1 METNPLVSCIMPT
14 CNRRP
19 FVAQA
24 IRYFLRQ
31 GYPDRELIVVDD
43 GEDSVV
49 DLIPDDPRIRY
60 RHLDRRLSLG
70 AKRNIACRMSRGE
83 LIAHWDDDDWM
94 APHRLE
100 TQVARLLRHN
110 ADVCGLHELLYYS
123 IEAGRAWAYRYD
135 TPERPWLAGGTLLY
149 RRSVWG
155 EHPFQEINIGEDAAW
170 VRSVS
175 DGRLLAIDDADF
187 YVALIHS
194 GNTAT
199 KNHTDRRWQQRPL
212 DDVRRLLAP
221 DLEFYA
227 AIRNIGTSSN
237 PARRPQPSSVT
248 LAASFLVYD
257 GYGSMSE
264 YMAVG
269 MARAGASVNIA
280 PISIDMRGL
289 SQEFAEIVERS
300 RPEPGAPVLYF
311 SWLHAGLERFA
322 TARDLFINTMW
333 ESSRLPS
340 DWGAKL
346 NRARAVIVPTSFVAD
361 VCRNCG
367 VTVPV
372 EVVPQGVDPTIY
384 SYLNRPHREGLT
396 TLIVGTV
403 IPRKHVREGIAAWKR
418 AFDGDPL
425 ARLVI
430 KSRFQYGN
438 YTPDDPR
445 IQFVDTNETTKG
457 ITEWYQKADVLLA
470 LGNEGFGLPL
480 VEAMATGLPVIALS
494 SEGQGDICREV
505 PRLLLPVA
513 PERWEEYNEAPFGR
527 CGVRGVPGIEAVAER
542 LRWVAE
548 HRDEARAMGRAASEW
563 ALSHRDIGQMGP
575 AVLDVMERYVRPS
588 RPLRRSSAFWVTS
601 HGSACGIAEYTEH
614 LAEHLPEMTIVSTP
628 PDPQRLRLLHVQH
641 HEGIFDERE
650 LTTYIRQA
658 RRARTKVVV
667 TEHAVRPVP
676 RTWEREA
683 DVLISLTKN
692 GVDTLRQRWP
702 DKRVEHIPHG
712 CPTWFPPRKKKR
724 GRTIGAFG
732 FLDHHKGF
740 WKLLDLLRA
749 LPGTDLL
756 LFSHAKSS
764 AIEDEWNEA
773 VGTLPVHRISG
784 FLGVEEIAH
793 RLASEADI
801 LAFWYDEVD
810 HASASGAVR
819 VGLATGVPVLA
830 SPTSW
835 FSELRDTTY
844 QPEHLMDGAERLLED
859 TELRNRLTAEAHRY
873 CNAHSWLRTAG
884 HHQELW
890 RSLE

>member
-1 METNPLVSCIMPT
+1 MPT
-14 CNRRP
+14 RNRRP
-19 FVAQA
+19 FVGQA

-31 GYPDRELIVVDD
+31 DYPDRELIVVDD
-43 GEDSVV
+43 GDDAVT

-60 RHLDRRLSLG
+60 RRLDRRLSIG
-70 AKRNIACRMSRGE
+70 AKRNIACRMSRGD

-94 APHRLE
+94 APSRLGV
-100 TQVARLLRHN
+100 QVAGLLDSD
-110 ADVCGLHELLYYS
+110 ASACGLHDLLYYS
-123 IEAGRAWAYRYD
+123 IDAGRAWLYRYD

-149 RRSVWG
+149 RRTVWQ
-155 EHPFQEINIGEDAAW
+155 EHPFQEIDIGEDAAW
-170 VRSVS
+170 VRSIS
-175 DGRLLAIDDADF
+175 GGKLLAIDNAEF

-199 KNHTDRRWQQRPL
+199 KNHADRRWQQRPL

-227 AIRNIGTSSN
+227 SLRNRVGDSDS
-237 PARRPQPSSVT
+237 ARRSPPSSVT

-269 MARAGASVNIA
+269 LARAGASVNLA
-280 PISIDMRGL
+280 PLSIDMRGL
-289 SQEFAEIVERS
+289 SKEFAEIVERS

-311 SWLHAGLERFA
+311 SWLHSGLDRFA

-333 ESSRLPS
+333 ESSRLPA
-340 DWGAKL
+340 DWPAKL
-346 NRARAVIVPTSFVAD
+346 NRARAVIVPTRFVAD
-361 VCRNCG
+361 VCRACG
-367 VTVPV
+367 VTVPID
-372 EVVPQGVDPTIY
+372 VVPQGVDPTIY
-384 SYLNRPHREGLT
+384 RYLHRPEREGTT

-418 AFDGDPL
+418 AFDGDPN
-425 ARLVI
+425 ARLII

-438 YTPDDPR
+438 YIPDDPR
-445 IQFVDTNETTKG
+445 IEFVDTNEPTKG
-457 ITEWYQKADVLLA
+457 IPGWYEQADVLLA

-494 SEGQGDICREV
+494 SEGQGDICREA
-505 PRLLLPVA
+505 PDLLLPVA
-513 PERWEEYNEAPFGR
+513 PERWEECHEAPFGR
-527 CGVRGVPGIEAVAER
+527 CGVRGVPGVEAVADR
-542 LRWVAE
+542 LRWVAD

-563 ALSHRDIGQMGP
+563 ALRRRDIGRMGP

-588 RPLRRSSAFWVTS
+588 RPMRKSSVFWVTS

-614 LAEHLPEMTIVSTP
+614 LVEHLPGMAIVATP
-628 PDPQRLRLLHVQH
+628 PDPGRLRLLHVQH
-641 HEGIFDERE
+641 HEGIFDERR
-650 LTTYIRQA
+650 LTTCIREA
-658 RRARTKVVV
+658 RRARTRVVV
-667 TEHAVRPVP
+667 TEHAVRPTP

-683 DVLISLTKN
+683 DVLVSLTKQ

-702 DKRVEHIPHG
+702 DKRVEYIPHG

-732 FLDHHKGF
+732 FLDRHKGF
-740 WKLLDLLRA
+740 WHLLDLLRQM
-749 LPGTDLL
+749 PGAELL

-773 VGTLPVHRISG
+773 VGTLPVRRIGG
-784 FLGVEEIAH
+784 FLDVEEIAH

-801 LAFWYDEVD
+801 LVFWYDEVD

-819 VGLATGVPVLA
+819 VGLASGVPVLA

-835 FSELRDTTY
+835 FSELRETTY
-844 QPEHLMDGAERLLED
+844 QPQRLRDGVERLLED
-859 TELRNRLTAEAHRY
+859 TELRNRLHDEAHRY

-884 HHQELW
+884 RHQELW
-890 RSLE
+890 RSLEYL